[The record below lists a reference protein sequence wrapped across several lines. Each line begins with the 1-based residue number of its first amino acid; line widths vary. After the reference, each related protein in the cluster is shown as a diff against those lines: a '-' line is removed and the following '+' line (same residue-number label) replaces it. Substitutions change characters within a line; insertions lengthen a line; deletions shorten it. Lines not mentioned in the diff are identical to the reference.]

1 MTLARACYECM
12 FLLDSNSY
20 TRDPSGSAQK
30 VLALVESSGGKI
42 LASRLWNEQRLAYPI
57 KGQRKGV
64 YWLVYFDLEA
74 ADMPKFNRAC
84 QLADQLVLRF
94 LTIRLEPRLVDAMV
108 SAAKGERD
116 RALPIPDGMAPS
128 VSVAIGAEVEDP
140 EAVKT

>member
-20 TRDPSGSAQK
+20 ARDPGGSAQK
-30 VLALVESSGGKI
+30 VLTLVESSGGKI

-57 KGQRKGV
+57 KGHRKGV

-84 QLADQLVLRF
+84 QLADQVLRF

-108 SAAKGERD
+108 SAAKGERE
-116 RALPIPDGMAPS
+116 RALPIPDGMVAS
-128 VSVAIGAEVEDP
+128 VGQATLAEVDDP
-140 EAVKT
+140 EVVKT

>member
-20 TRDPSGSAQK
+20 ARDPGGSAQK
-30 VLALVESSGGKI
+30 VLTLIESSGGKI

-57 KGQRKGV
+57 KGHRKGV

-84 QLADQLVLRF
+84 QLADQVLRF

-108 SAAKGERD
+108 SAAKGERE
-116 RALPIPDGMAPS
+116 RALPVPDGM
-128 VSVAIGAEVEDP
+128 VSSNSETTLAEVDDP
-140 EAVKT
+140 EVVKT